1 MRVYL
6 NATVKYGKFS
16 SRMSLRPVIE
26 VIKRSAKNVASIL
39 QFSNDKW
46 RCDSQ
51 LNNVLGGRT
60 EFCLFVCGFQPLC
73 QTSIMT
79 ILLSP
84 RPHRVT
90 RSLPFYSLNLHKFP
104 VFLNYDF
111 FHMNSLF
118 IHAKALFPDISI
130 IPYGVF

>member
-6 NATVKYGKFS
+6 SATVKYGKFS

-51 LNNVLGGRT
+51 LNNVLGGHT

-84 RPHRVT
+84 RSHRVT
-90 RSLPFYSLNLHKFP
+90 RSLAFYSLNLHNFP

-111 FHMNSLF
+111 LHMNSLF
-118 IHAKALFPDISI
+118 IHAKALFPDI
-130 IPYGVF
+130 

>member
-1 MRVYL
+1 M
-6 NATVKYGKFS
+6 KYGKFS

-51 LNNVLGGRT
+51 LNNVLGGHT

-84 RPHRVT
+84 RSHRVT